1 MPDRKIQAHFI
12 QPMLLLRTEA
22 LPTGQNW
29 VYELKFDGFRAEA
42 VKSGGK
48 IHLRSRNDKD
58 FNGRYPSIVRAL
70 AAITLTSSEA
80 HRIAAADQLDTDVE
94 FALPGVFRRIPRK
107 GHVVAVRRE
116 ARSKFVTRITR
127 ERNRDGRRA

>member
-48 IHLRSRNDKD
+48 IHLRSRNDKA

-94 FALPGVFRRIPRK
+94 FALPGVFRRIP
-107 GHVVAVRRE
+107 
-116 ARSKFVTRITR
+116 
-127 ERNRDGRRA
+127 